1 MQRGR
6 WLWVLQD
13 RSGGGMALCSV
24 GKDVPAKRT
33 ATERPKGWTT
43 KPVRAGKEACDR
55 RSGPSTARPRA
66 SVVVGSPFTGREA
79 PGRVGSLK
87 ATAPAAWDWDP

>member
-1 MQRGR
+1 MQWGH

-13 RSGGGMALCSV
+13 RSGDAMALCSV
-24 GKDVPAKRT
+24 GKDVPAERT

-43 KPVRAGKEACDR
+43 QPVRAGKEACDR
-55 RSGPSTARPRA
+55 RSGPSTQE
-66 SVVVGSPFTGREA
+66 SQCGGGSPFTGREA

-87 ATAPAAWDWDP
+87 ATAPPAWGWAP